1 MKKAVARRWLR
12 ASMMTTL
19 AAGLAVPLA
28 WGQAHQG
35 LGGSGGAGPGSFGP
49 FDVELPAGGDGIT
62 KPKLDEKQSPGAP
75 VPANTPFTLYGWVQ
89 EETAPKGQTLLGGFA
104 TADGKAPAW
113 FLALVDGKPALV
125 AGARTISGGKVPGAG
140 QWMFLAASFDG
151 GRARLY
157 VDGREVASGEVQT
170 PAALAQIQLGPRR
183 SRSAAFVPA
192 NAVPFTG
199 RLAEFSALP
208 RALSADEVK
217 ALASGPKPVAD
228 LMNFESG
235 APTWPVQVRQ
245 MYGQVAPQDPWT
257 RPTSKTGFSAPVA
270 KPVIETPALAPKAAN
285 EWVLGAWKLAETP
298 KLTAGGVALSQPGYD
313 AKSWYAAVVPGTV
326 LTTLVDRGVYPDPDY
341 GLNNLAIPE
350 SLNKQ
355 DYWYRSEFTVPA
367 DQAGKHLQLSLNGVN
382 YQAEVWL
389 NGQRLGSMKGAFIRG
404 RFDVTGIAKPGQ
416 PNALAIRVSPPPRP
430 GIPHEESLT
439 SAVGENGG
447 IMALDGPTFVA
458 SEGWDWIPSVR
469 DRNTGLWRDVT
480 LTATGDLRLG
490 DAQVVTALP
499 KADNSIADI
508 SVSVPVEN
516 LSDKP
521 INAAVTASF
530 DGVSV
535 TKHASIPAGGD
546 TVTLAPAEFPQLSV
560 KNPKLWWPNGYG
572 EQALHQ
578 MKVSVTADGQPS
590 DTRDIRFGIRE
601 VTYEL
606 SLMDQRGALRRVEVD
621 LTTAKARGEKII
633 DVSHEGI
640 RKVPDG
646 WAASLYPGAENS
658 PAVTPA
664 EAAELSPHLV
674 IRVNG
679 VRIAARG
686 GNWGTDDWRKRVEKS
701 RLEPYFRLHRDAHVN
716 VIRNWVGQNTEEEFF
731 ELADEYGLMVLNDF
745 WASTQDYQ
753 LEPQDVP
760 LFMAN
765 ATDTVRRYR
774 NHPSIVLWFG
784 RNEGV
789 PQPILNEA
797 LADMIRV
804 EDGTRHFT
812 GSSNRVNLAGS
823 GPYNYR
829 EPDTY
834 FTEHAQGF
842 SVELGTPSFP
852 TLEAFKEAVPA
863 SEQWP
868 ISDTWAYHDWHQ
880 TGNGATQTF
889 MDAMAVKFGA
899 ATSLEDFE
907 RKAQMLNYEGYRAI
921 FEGMNAGLW
930 TRHSGRMLWMTQPAW
945 PSTMWQILTHDYDTH
960 GAFYGV
966 KKASEPVH
974 AQLDLPDHGIT
985 VVNNTRQDQKGLSLA
1000 IRTRLLSGKTLADS
1014 SVSLD
1019 AAAGSANHLKPL
1031 DLKAALAA
1039 EKLVLVSLE
1048 LKDKAGATLSRNDYW
1063 VAADAPSHQRLNEL
1077 PATPV
1082 TLSAKGKVGA
1092 NGEVTLDVTL
1102 TNPGTTPALLAKLT
1116 PQKADGSRI
1125 LPAYISDNYVTLLPG
1140 ETRQV
1145 TVTYPAGAAGA
1156 GAPAVALRGWNIQPT
1171 SVTVNITP

>member
-1 MKKAVARRWLR
+1 
-12 ASMMTTL
+12 MTTL
-19 AAGLAVPLA
+19 AIGLAVPLA
-28 WGQAHQG
+28 WGQAQQG
-35 LGGSGGAGPGSFGP
+35 LGGSGGLGAGSFGP
-49 FDVELPAGGDGIT
+49 FDAEFPAGGDGIA
-62 KPKLDEKQSPGAP
+62 KPKLEEKQSPGAP
-75 VPANTPFTLYGWVQ
+75 VPANAPFTLYGWVQ
-89 EETAPKGQTLLGGFA
+89 AEAAGAKGRTLLGGFA

-113 FLALVDGKPALV
+113 FLALSDGKPAVL
-125 AGARTISGGKVPGAG
+125 AGDTLITGGKALAAG
-140 QWMFLAASFDG
+140 QWAFMAASFDG
-151 GRARLY
+151 SNIRLY
-157 VDGREVASGEVQT
+157 VDGKEVGSGVART
-170 PAALAQIQLGPRR
+170 PAAMAQIQLAPRR
-183 SRSAAFVPA
+183 SRTATFVPSDA
-192 NAVPFTG
+192 IAFAG
-199 RLAEFSALP
+199 RLAGFSAVP
-208 RALSADEVK
+208 RALVRDEVK
-217 ALASGPKPVAD
+217 NLIGAKPVID
-228 LMNFESG
+228 LINFENG

-257 RPTSKTGFSAPVA
+257 RPKAKTGFSAPVA
-270 KPVIETPALAPKAAN
+270 KPVVETPALAPKAN
-285 EWVLGAWKLAETP
+285 GEWVLGAWKLVEAP
-298 KLTAGGVALSQPGYD
+298 KVAAGPVALSQPGFD
-313 AKSWYAAVVPGTV
+313 AKSWYSATVPGTV

-355 DYWYRSEFTVPA
+355 DYWYRTEFTVPA
-367 DQAGKHLQLSLNGVN
+367 DQAGKRLMLSLNGVN
-382 YQAEVWL
+382 YQADVWL
-389 NGQRLGSMKGAFIRG
+389 NGQKLGSMKGAFIRG

-469 DRNTGLWRDVT
+469 DRNTGLWRNVT
-480 LTATGDLRLG
+480 LHASGDLRLG
-490 DAQVVTALP
+490 DTQIVTSLP
-499 KADNSIADI
+499 RNDGSQADI
-508 SVSVPVEN
+508 TVTVPISN
-516 LSDKP
+516 LSDKA
-521 INAAVTASF
+521 ISASVTASF
-530 DGVSV
+530 GEVTV
-535 TKHASIPAGGD
+535 TKQASIPAGGG
-546 TVTLAPAEFPQLSV
+546 TVILSPAEFAQLSV

-572 EQALHQ
+572 EPTLHD
-578 MKVSVTADGQPS
+578 MKVSVAANGQTS

-606 SLMDQRGALRRVEVD
+606 SLMDQKGALRRVEVD
-621 LTTAKARGEKII
+621 LTDAKGRGEMIV

-658 PAVTPA
+658 PAVKPVD
-664 EAAELSPHLV
+664 AAGLSPHLL
-674 IRVNG
+674 IKVNG

-686 GNWGTDDWRKRVEKS
+686 GNWGTDDWRKRVARE
-701 RLEPYFRLHRDAHVN
+701 RLEPYFRLHREAHVN
-716 VIRNWVGQNTEEEFF
+716 VIRNWVGQNTQEEFF

-765 ATDTVRRYR
+765 AADTVRRYR

-797 LADMIRV
+797 LADLIRT
-804 EDGTRHFT
+804 EDGTRHYT
-812 GSSNRVNLAGS
+812 GASNRVNLSGS

-829 EPDTY
+829 EPETY
-834 FTEHAQGF
+834 FTEHAPGF

-852 TLEAFKEAVPA
+852 TIEALKATMPET
-863 SEQWP
+863 ELWP
-868 ISDTWAYHDWHQ
+868 ISDSWAYHDWHQ
-880 TGNGATQTF
+880 TGNGAVQTF
-889 MDAMAVKFGA
+889 MDAMAIKFGA

-930 TRHSGRMLWMTQPAW
+930 TKHSGRMLWMTQPAW

-974 AQLDLPDHGIT
+974 AQLDLPDHRIT
-985 VVNNTRQDQKGLSLA
+985 LVNNTRTPLKGLTLVTKVRSVLGKPLSD
-1000 IRTRLLSGKTLADS
+1000 RTDRLDIADGA
-1014 SVSLD
+1014 VI
-1019 AAAGSANHLKPL
+1019 HPFTL
-1031 DLKAALAA
+1031 DLKDVLAT
-1039 EKLVLVSLE
+1039 EKLVLVSLA
-1048 LKDKAGATLSRNDYW
+1048 LTDGAGTVLSRNDYW
-1063 VAADAPSHQRLNEL
+1063 VAADAPAHQRLNEL
-1077 PATPV
+1077 PAVPV
-1082 TLSAKGKVGA
+1082 GLSAKGTVGS
-1092 NGEVTLDVTL
+1092 NGEVAWNVTL
-1102 TNPGTTPALLAKLT
+1102 TNQGAAPALLAKLT
-1116 PQKADGSRI
+1116 PQKADGTRI
-1125 LPAYISDNYVTLLPG
+1125 LPAYLSDNYITLLPG

-1145 TVTYPAGAAGA
+1145 TVTYPAAVAGA
-1156 GAPAVALRGWNIQPT
+1156 DTPKLAVRGWNIQPAST
-1171 SVTVNITP
+1171 PVTITP